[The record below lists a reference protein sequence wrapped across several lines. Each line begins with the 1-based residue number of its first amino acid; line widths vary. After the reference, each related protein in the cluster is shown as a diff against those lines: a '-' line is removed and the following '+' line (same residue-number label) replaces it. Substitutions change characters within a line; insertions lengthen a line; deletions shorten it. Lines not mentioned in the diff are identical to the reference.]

1 MEEIK
6 EEVAKEEVKEEK
18 PVVKKKKKVAE
29 VVAEVAEI
37 APEAPKL
44 VTVKAGGHKVTGYIN
59 GTKITTLDGV
69 TYDL

>member
-1 MEEIK
+1 M
-6 EEVAKEEVKEEK
+6 EEVKEEK

-29 VVAEVAEI
+29 VVAEVA
-37 APEAPKL
+37 APEEGPKL
-44 VTVKAGGHKVTGYIN
+44 VTVKAGGHKVTGFVD